1 MAINLKG
8 SWLIKSER
16 ERGGKGEGGTY
27 IYIYIYIYIYKWYK
41 RKHNMLLCI
50 YDIRF
55 YQLESSLD
63 FNMAI
68 CHVKLGK

>member
-16 ERGGKGEGGTY
+16 ERGGGEGGGH
-27 IYIYIYIYIYKWYK
+27 IYKWYK